1 MIFQKGESIV
11 KEGDTSFNLFV
22 LMKGSVGVFKGA
34 VKVGVFEEKGGIIG
48 EMSAI
53 LGKPRTASLIA
64 LETTT
69 VVPIPSDFDLLIR
82 ENPDIAKAVMV
93 NLAKNLERMTNEYL
107 RIATHEQREEA
118 TRKLREDGSLI
129 I

>member
-11 KEGDTSFNLFV
+11 NEGDTSFNLFV
-22 LMKGSVGVFKGA
+22 LMKGTIGIFKGD
-34 VKVGVFEEKGGIIG
+34 VQVGTFAEKGGILG

-64 LETTT
+64 LEPTT

-82 ENPDIAKAVMV
+82 ENPEIAKSVMV

-107 RIATHEQREEA
+107 KIATHDQREEA
-118 TRKLREDGSLI
+118 TQKLREDGSLI

>member
-22 LMKGSVGVFKGA
+22 LMKGSVGVFKA
-34 VKVGVFEEKGGIIG
+34 DTQVGIFDEKGGIIG

-53 LGKPRTASLIA
+53 LGKPRTASLVA
-64 LETTT
+64 LEMTTL
-69 VVPIPSDFDLLIR
+69 VPIPSDFDLLIR

-118 TRKLREDGSLI
+118 TQKLRADGSLI

>member
-1 MIFQKGESIV
+1 MIFQKGEAIV

-22 LMKGSVGVFKGA
+22 LMKGSVGIFKGD
-34 VKVGVFEEKGGIIG
+34 VQVGTFAEKGGILG

-64 LETTT
+64 PETTT

-82 ENPDIAKAVMV
+82 ENPDIAKSVMV
-93 NLAKNLERMTNEYL
+93 NLAKNLERMTNEYMK
-107 RIATHEQREEA
+107 IASHEQREEA
-118 TRKLREDGSLI
+118 TQKLRADGSLI